1 MTVAVAMGMY
11 RCFCSCLGIEKEMRV
26 EDLAAV
32 EAHEAAP
39 EQQHPTDSQRTQTLD
54 LPESS
59 REKYSRRLQTPG
71 DCCQCQDIAGQVR
84 QAVPCICNHGL

>member
-1 MTVAVAMGMY
+1 
-11 RCFCSCLGIEKEMRV
+11 LGIEKEMRV

-59 REKYSRRLQTPG
+59 REKCSR
-71 DCCQCQDIAGQVR
+71 
-84 QAVPCICNHGL
+84 GL